1 MQPFPSSF
9 YRESLRPSAQHVS
22 GRLRCR
28 PTGATPAGRRLG
40 REDAGPRDVL
50 NCGPDSRR
58 GILLTAVAALMFPQ
72 RSLGARTRRLA
83 SRPQVGAS
91 MFAQSDR
98 PSDRTRA
105 ACVSALGKPRQA
117 VIGERF
123 PHGGIGDKLPH
134 RRSNAGIIV
143 ECAHPDADRLVV
155 ARIRSE
161 DRRPAR
167 AAEPLLASALRRFPH
182 PKLLLTRDDP
192 EGAGSWV
199 RLRRC
204 RGAGSPLTAFA
215 VAVARPDEWLGDFVP
230 NCPTVTAAREP
241 KWSLKRHRYRH
252 GEDSGRSV
260 RVRVPAGDARAR
272 AGSTR
277 ARRDR
282 RRVRAWLAARLRPDG
297 RLPERI
303 RR

>member
-1 MQPFPSSF
+1 MRGNRICPSGTLTPSSS
-9 YRESLRPSAQHVS
+9 RGPAAPEPASHRKRAGCVTALR
-22 GRLRCR
+22 
-28 PTGATPAGRRLG
+28 
-40 REDAGPRDVL
+40 
-50 NCGPDSRR
+50 
-58 GILLTAVAALMFPQ
+58 
-72 RSLGARTRRLA
+72 
-83 SRPQVGAS
+83 
-91 MFAQSDR
+91 
-98 PSDRTRA
+98 
-105 ACVSALGKPRQA
+105 KPRQA

-123 PHGGIGDKLPH
+123 PHGGIRDKLPY
-134 RRSNAGIIV
+134 RRTSAGIVV
-143 ECAHPDADRLVV
+143 ERPHPDADRLGV
-155 ARIRSE
+155 ARIRSQ
-161 DRRPAR
+161 DRRSAV
-167 AAEPLLASALRRFPH
+167 AAKPLLTSALRRPPH
-182 PKLLLTRDDP
+182 PQLLLTGDDP
-192 EGAGSWV
+192 EGARSRV

-204 RGAGSPLTAFA
+204 RSAGSPLTAFA

-241 KWSLKRHRYRH
+241 KRSLKRHRYRH

-282 RRVRAWLAARLRPDG
+282 RRVRAWLAAPLRPDG